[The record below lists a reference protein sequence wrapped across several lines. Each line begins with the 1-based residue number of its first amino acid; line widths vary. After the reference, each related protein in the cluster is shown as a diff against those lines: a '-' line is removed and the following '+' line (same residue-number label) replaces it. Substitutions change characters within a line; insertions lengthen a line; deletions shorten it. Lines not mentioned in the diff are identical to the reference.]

1 MTMKKQ
7 KLLIVSLTFIIICTI
22 FGGFLGIYIFGED
35 PSKYA
40 VEIIGG
46 TILGTV
52 ITLLLGKL
60 NKKRNGNIPDID
72 ERTLTLMKR
81 YLMIVLYFVLFG
93 SEAILL
99 ILYSMGVHTID
110 TGMLIVCLG
119 GVYILIGFGAIIT
132 KHL

>member
-1 MTMKKQ
+1 MKKQ
-7 KLLIVSLTFIIICTI
+7 KLLIVSWAVITICII
-22 FGGFLGIYIFGED
+22 FGGSLGLYIFGED

-40 VEIIGG
+40 IEIIGG

-52 ITLLLGKL
+52 ITLLLGKW

-72 ERTLTLMKR
+72 ERTLILMKR

-93 SEAILL
+93 SAAILL
-99 ILYSMGVHTID
+99 ILYSMGVHTIE
-110 TGMLIVCLG
+110 TGMLIVYLG
-119 GVYILIGFGAIIT
+119 GLYILIGFGAIIT